1 MWQQVNE
8 DFWKEN
14 RESKVGQVE
23 DTVREIV
30 ENVRQNGDKALR
42 ELAKKFD
49 KVDLGEIA
57 VTRDEIEAAYEQ
69 VKPELVEEL
78 ENAAFNIERFHRMQ
92 MPAAIP

>member
-14 RESKVGQVE
+14 RASKVGQVE

-49 KVDLGEIA
+49 KIDLDEIT
-57 VTRDEIEAAYEQ
+57 VTREEIEAAYEQ
-69 VKPELVEEL
+69 VKP
-78 ENAAFNIERFHRMQ
+78 
-92 MPAAIP
+92 